1 MKPSPQTPL
10 PALREIPR
18 APRLDLTPGE
28 VKNYSITRALRSAYS
43 GDWQKAGFERSVTL
57 ALLGKEPFES
67 NRLLLPPQVLARDLV
82 AGSGPAGG
90 FLVETGF
97 GGVLDSLRPTMVAA
111 RLGATIIDRL
121 RGNLTLARNAGQLTI
136 TWQATE
142 STQAVETDNFATG
155 QIALTPK
162 TATAFVEASRL
173 FQLMTADAGEQ
184 MTLRELRLGLATAVD
199 AAAFTGT
206 GASGQPTGILN
217 TPGIGTFTGASIS
230 YSGLLEAQ
238 GDVLSAN
245 ALSEGGRVAF
255 VCRPA
260 VASLL
265 ANRQGFNASAP
276 PCWQGPLAEGTVIGC
291 PAISSMQLPAA
302 TLLAGD
308 FSQMLLAEWGA
319 GLDVRVDPYSGFL
332 AGRVG
337 MAASVSL
344 DVCCAWPQAFSVATS
359 VT

>member
-90 FLVETGF
+90 FLVETAA
-97 GGVLDSLRPTMVAA
+97 GGVLDSLRPIMVTA
-111 RLGATIIDRL
+111 RLGATVITGL
-121 RGNLTLARNAGQLTI
+121 QGNLTLARNSGGLTV

-142 STQAVETDNFATG
+142 QSQAVETDNFNTG
-155 QIALTPK
+155 QFVLTPK
-162 TATAFVEASRL
+162 TCSAFVEASRL
-173 FQLMTADAGEQ
+173 FQLLAGDAGEA
-184 MTLRELRLGLATAVD
+184 MILRELRLGLAAATDAV
-199 AAAFTGT
+199 AFTGT
-206 GASGQPTGILN
+206 GVSGQPTGILN
-217 TPGIGTFTGASIS
+217 TAGVGTFAGASVS
-230 YSGLLEAQ
+230 YAGLLEAQ
-238 GDVLSAN
+238 TDVLSNN
-245 ALSEGGRVAF
+245 ALTEGGRVAF

-260 VASLL
+260 TASLL
-265 ANRQGFNASAP
+265 ANRQGFNANSG
-276 PCWQGPLAEGTVIGC
+276 PCWQGPLSAGSVVGC
-291 PAISSMQLPAA
+291 PAVSTMQLPAS

-308 FSQMLLAEWGA
+308 FSQMILGEWG
-319 GLDVRVDPYSGFL
+319 GGIDIRVDPYSGFL

-337 MAASVSL
+337 MAASISV
-344 DVCCAWPQAFSVATS
+344 DIACGWPQAFSVATG

>member
-1 MKPSPQTPL
+1 MKVENQPAL
-10 PALREIPR
+10 PALRELPR
-18 APRLDLTPGE
+18 APHLTLSPRE
-28 VKNYSITRALRSAYS
+28 VRDFSIHRALRAAYS
-43 GDWQKAGFERSVTL
+43 GDWSKAGFERSVTL
-57 ALLGKEPFES
+57 ALIGDEPHES
-67 NRLLLPPQVLARDLV
+67 NRLIIPPQVLARDLV

-90 FLVETGF
+90 FLVETSAR
-97 GGVLDSLRPTMVAA
+97 GVLDSLRPILATA
-111 RLGATIIDRL
+111 RLGASIITGL
-121 RGNLTLARNAGQLTI
+121 QSNVTYARNAGGLTI

-173 FQLMTADAGEQ
+173 FQLMTADAGEA
-184 MTLRELRLGLATAVD
+184 MILRELRLGLATAVD

-217 TPGIGTFTGASIS
+217 IPGIGTFTGASIN
-230 YSGLLEAQ
+230 YAALLESQ
-238 GDVLSAN
+238 TDILSNN

-265 ANRQGFNASAP
+265 ANRQGFNANSG

-291 PAISSMQLPAA
+291 PAMSTMQLPAA

-308 FSQMLLAEWGA
+308 FSQMLLAEWGS
-319 GLDVRVDPYSGFL
+319 GVDIRVDPYSGFL

-337 MAASVSL
+337 MAASISVDVS
-344 DVCCAWPQAFSVATS
+344 CGWPQAFSVATS
-359 VT
+359 VS

>member
-1 MKPSPQTPL
+1 MKLATQVPL
-10 PALREIPR
+10 PALKELPR

-28 VKNYSITRALRSAYS
+28 TRNYSLTRALRAAYS

-57 ALLGKEPFES
+57 ALIGTEPHES
-67 NRLLLPPQVLARDLV
+67 NRLIVPPQILARDLV

-90 FLVETGF
+90 FLVSTTV
-97 GGVLDSLRPTMVAA
+97 GGVLDSLRPVMATA
-111 RLGATIIDRL
+111 RLGASIITGL
-121 RGNLTLARNAGQLTI
+121 QSNVTYARNAGGLTI
-136 TWQATE
+136 TWAAAE
-142 STQAVETDNFATG
+142 STQAVETNDFSTG

-173 FQLMTADAGEQ
+173 FQLLAGDVGEQ
-184 MTLRELRLGLATAVD
+184 MVLRELRLGLSAAID
-199 AAAFTGT
+199 GAAFTGS
-206 GASGQPTGILN
+206 GASGQPTGIIN
-217 TPGIGTFTGASIS
+217 TGGIGGFPGASIT
-230 YSGLLEAQ
+230 YSALLEAQ
-238 GDVLSAN
+238 TDVLSAN

-265 ANRQGFNASAP
+265 ANRTGFNANSG
-276 PCWQGPLAEGTVIGC
+276 PCWQGQIAQGSLVGC

-308 FSQMLLAEWGA
+308 FSQLILAEWGS
-319 GLDVRVDPYSGFL
+319 GVDVRVDPFSAFV

-337 MAASVSL
+337 MAASISVDVS
-344 DVCCAWPQAFSVATS
+344 CGWPQAFSVAAGVS
-359 VT
+359 

>member
-1 MKPSPQTPL
+1 MKHSLQVPL

-18 APRLDLTPGE
+18 APRLDLSPAE
-28 VKNYSITRALRSAYS
+28 VRSYSLTRALRAAYS
-43 GDWQKAGFERSVTL
+43 GDWSKSGFERSISL
-57 ALLGKEPFES
+57 ALLGSQPFES
-67 NRLLLPPQVLARDLV
+67 NRLIVPAQVLARDLT

-90 FLVETGF
+90 FLVQTSA
-97 GGVLDSLRPTMVAA
+97 GGVLDSLRPLMVTT
-111 RLGATIIDRL
+111 RLGASIVAGL
-121 RGNLTLARNAGQLTI
+121 QSNLTYARNSGGLTI

-142 STQAVETDNFATG
+142 QTQAIETDNFATG

-173 FQLMTADAGEQ
+173 FQLMAGDVGEQ
-184 MTLRELRLGLATAVD
+184 VILRELRLGLATAVD

-206 GASGQPTGILN
+206 GVSGQPMGIIN
-217 TPGIGTFTGASIS
+217 TAGIGTFPGASIS
-230 YSGLLEAQ
+230 YAGLLEAQ
-238 GDVLSAN
+238 TDILNNN
-245 ALSEGGRVAF
+245 ALTEGGRVAF

-276 PCWQGPLAEGTVIGC
+276 PCWQGPLAEGSVVGC
-291 PAISSMQLPAA
+291 PAVTTMQLPAA

-308 FSQMLLAEWGA
+308 FSQMTLAEWGS
-319 GLDVRVDPYSGFL
+319 GVDIRVDPYSGFL

-337 MAASVSL
+337 AAASLAIDIS
-344 DVCCAWPQAFSVATS
+344 CAWPQAFSVAAGIT
-359 VT
+359 

>member
-1 MKPSPQTPL
+1 MKPSMQTPL

-18 APRLDLTPGE
+18 APRLDLSPAE
-28 VKNYSITRALRSAYS
+28 VRSYSPVRALRAAYS
-43 GDWQKAGFERSVTL
+43 SDWQKAGFERSVTM

-67 NRLLLPPQVLARDLV
+67 NRLILPPQVLQRDLV

-90 FLVETGF
+90 FLIETAA
-97 GGVLDSLRPTMVAA
+97 GGVLDSLRPIMATG
-111 RLGATIIDRL
+111 RLGASIITGL
-121 RGNLTLARNAGQLTI
+121 QGNLTFARNSGGLTI

-142 STQAVETDNFATG
+142 STQAVETNDFSTG
-155 QIALTPK
+155 QVALTPK
-162 TATAFVEASRL
+162 TCSAFVEASRL
-173 FQLMTADAGEQ
+173 FQLMAGDVGEA
-184 MTLRELRLGLATAVD
+184 MILRELRLGLAAAVD
-199 AAAFTGT
+199 GVAFSGT

-217 TPGIGTFTGASIS
+217 TANIGSFTGASIT
-230 YSGLLEAQ
+230 YGGLLEAQ
-238 GDVLSAN
+238 TDILNNN

-265 ANRQGFNASAP
+265 ANRQGFNASTG
-276 PCWQGPLAEGTVIGC
+276 PCWQGPLAEGTVVGC
-291 PAISSMQLPAA
+291 PAVTTMQLPAA

-308 FSQMLLAEWGA
+308 FSQMILAEWGF
-319 GLDVRVDPYSGFL
+319 GLDIRVDPYSGFL

-337 MAASVSL
+337 MAASISVDVS
-344 DVCCAWPQAFSVATS
+344 CAWPQAFSVATG